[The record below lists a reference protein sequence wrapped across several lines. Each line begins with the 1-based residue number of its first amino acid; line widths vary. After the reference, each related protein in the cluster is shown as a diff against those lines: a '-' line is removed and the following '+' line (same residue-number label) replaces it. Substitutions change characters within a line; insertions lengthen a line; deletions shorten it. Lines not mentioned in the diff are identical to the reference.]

1 VTHCGWNSTTE
12 ALAAG
17 VPVVAHPVWSDQR
30 TNAAFLVDVCGVGVR
45 LPAPPTRVALRRCV
59 EEVMGGGLREEAMRA
74 RLREWK
80 GKARAAVAGSGS
92 SDRAIQDFVDA
103 VVSIGRTGN

>member
-1 VTHCGWNSTTE
+1 M
-12 ALAAG
+12 
-17 VPVVAHPVWSDQR
+17 
-30 TNAAFLVDVCGVGVR
+30 
-45 LPAPPTRVALRRCV
+45 RVALRRCV

-74 RLREWK
+74 RVREWK
-80 GKARAAVAGSGS
+80 GKARAAVAGGGS